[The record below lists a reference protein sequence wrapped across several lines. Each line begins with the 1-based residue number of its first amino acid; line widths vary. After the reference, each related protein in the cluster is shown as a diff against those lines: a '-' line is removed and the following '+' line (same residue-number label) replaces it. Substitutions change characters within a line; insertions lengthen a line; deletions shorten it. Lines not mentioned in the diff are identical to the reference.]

1 MKKFISAFLSIFILL
16 VLNFYLAK
24 FLKLP
29 FLQLSFMTGLI
40 STIAIGFFSSEGGF
54 TTELSNVRFKHLLH
68 KDSRTN
74 THFTDFHINIPFIV
88 SLLYTF
94 ISAIFSLIAYWK
106 YF

>member
-16 VLNFYLAK
+16 VLNFSLAK

-29 FLQLSFMTGLI
+29 FLELSFMTGLM
-40 STIAIGFFSSEGGF
+40 SSLVIGFFSSEGGA
-54 TTELSNVRFKHLLH
+54 TTKLSDFRFKHLLH

-74 THFTDFHINIPFIV
+74 TNINFHINIPFIV
-88 SLLYTF
+88 SLLYTL